1 MLKHFSNID
10 NPYLTGSFDKFW
22 WQTDLNMPYQQARSL
37 WKMHLD
43 WCKSQIIGEPIAD
56 GYTSEQLRKMGLV
69 GVYKNE
75 EAIL

>member
-1 MLKHFSNID
+1 
-10 NPYLTGSFDKFW
+10 
-22 WQTDLNMPYQQARSL
+22 MPYQQARSL
-37 WKMHLD
+37 WQMHLD